1 MVKAMEE
8 LSGSIMLLVVL
19 ILFSAYF
26 SATETAFSSLNRI
39 KLKNEAQKGDKRAQK
54 TLDMCEKYDK
64 LLSTILIGN
73 NIVNILST
81 SLATA
86 LFVLYFPKNGVTI
99 SSAVMTIIVLIVG
112 EITPKSIAK
121 EMPEAFAKFSTP
133 LISLFMILL
142 SPLNF
147 VFSLLKNAIKHLF
160 NIKGDNSITDQ
171 ELLTMVEEAKNDGG
185 IAEEEGHL
193 LISAIEFY
201 DLDVSDILTPRVDV
215 VAVDVEDSRD
225 NIKTAFRASGFSRLP
240 VYRDTIDNIIGI
252 INEKDFHYKEDINE
266 IIHPAVFVLENM
278 KISKVMALLK
288 HKKSH
293 LAVVTDEY
301 GGTVGIVS
309 LEDILEELVGEI
321 WDEHDLVKEDFEC
334 ISANLYRVSGNA
346 TVEKVF
352 EVFGL
357 SKNEEIESTT
367 LSGWAAEVLGHIPEI
382 GEGFD
387 YEDLNIKISRVE
399 QNRVLEVIITKSDS
413 DYEKDE

>member
-1 MVKAMEE
+1 MD

-26 SATETAFSSLNRI
+26 SATETAFSSLNKI
-39 KLKNEAQKGDKRAQK
+39 KLKNEAQKGDKRAKK
-54 TLDMCEKYDK
+54 TLEICEKYDK

-81 SLATA
+81 SVATA

-99 SSAVMTIIVLIVG
+99 SSAVMTVVVLMFG

-133 LISLFMILL
+133 LISLFMVLL
-142 SPLNF
+142 TPLNF
-147 VFSLLKNAIKHLF
+147 FFSLLKNAIKKML
-160 NIKGDNSITDQ
+160 NINSDNSITDR

-215 VAVDVEDSRD
+215 VAVDIEDSRES
-225 NIKTAFRASGFSRLP
+225 IRAAFRESGFSRLP
-240 VYRDTIDNIIGI
+240 VYRDTVDNIIGI
-252 INEKDFHYKEDINE
+252 INEKDFHYADDISK
-266 IIHPAVFVLENM
+266 IISPAVFVLESM
-278 KISKVMALLK
+278 KISKVMGLLK

-301 GGTVGIVS
+301 GGTVGVVS

-321 WDEHDLVKEDFEC
+321 WDEHDLVKEDFARL
-334 ISANLYRVSGNA
+334 SVNRYKVSGNA
-346 TVEKVF
+346 SVEKMF
-352 EVFGL
+352 EAFEL
-357 SKNEEIESTT
+357 EESENIESTT
-367 LSGWAAEVLGHIPEI
+367 VSGWAAEVLGHIPQI
-382 GEGFD
+382 GESFEYD
-387 YEDLNIKISRVE
+387 DLTVVITKAE
-399 QNRVLEVIITKSDS
+399 QNRATEVMVTKRTSAQ
-413 DYEKDE
+413 EKDE

>member
-1 MVKAMEE
+1 MED

-26 SATETAFSSLNRI
+26 SATETAFSSLNKI
-39 KLKNEAQKGDKRAQK
+39 KLKNEAQKGDKRAKK
-54 TLDMCEKYDK
+54 TLEICEKYDK

-81 SLATA
+81 SVATA

-99 SSAVMTIIVLIVG
+99 SSAVMTVVVLMFG
-112 EITPKSIAK
+112 EITPKSISK

-133 LISLFMILL
+133 LISVFMVLL
-142 SPLNF
+142 TPLNF
-147 VFSLLKNAIKHLF
+147 FFSLLKNAIKRVL
-160 NIKGDNSITDQ
+160 NINSDNSITDR

-215 VAVDVEDSRD
+215 VAVDIEDSRES
-225 NIKTAFRASGFSRLP
+225 IKAAFRESGFSRLP
-240 VYRDTIDNIIGI
+240 VYRDTVDNIIGI
-252 INEKDFHYKEDINE
+252 INEKDFHYADDINR
-266 IIHPAVFVLENM
+266 IISPAVFVLESM
-278 KISKVMALLK
+278 KISKVMGLLK

-301 GGTVGIVS
+301 GGTVGVVS

-321 WDEHDLVKEDFEC
+321 WDEHDLVKEDFARL
-334 ISANLYRVSGNA
+334 SVNRYKVSGNA
-346 TVEKVF
+346 SVEKMF
-352 EVFGL
+352 EVFEL
-357 SKNEEIESTT
+357 KESEEIESTT
-367 LSGWAAEVLGHIPEI
+367 ISGWAAEVLGHIPQP
-382 GEGFD
+382 GESFEYD
-387 YEDLNIKISRVE
+387 DLTVVITKAE
-399 QNRVLEVIITKSDS
+399 QNRVTEVMVTKRTSVQ
-413 DYEKDE
+413 EKDE

>member
-1 MVKAMEE
+1 MEE
-8 LSGSIMLLVVL
+8 LSGSIMLLVML

-39 KLKNEAQKGDKRAQK
+39 KLKNEAQKGDKRAKK
-54 TLDMCEKYDK
+54 TLDICEKYDK
-64 LLSTILIGN
+64 LLSSILIGN

-81 SLATA
+81 SVATA

-99 SSAVMTIIVLIVG
+99 SSAVMTVVVLIFG

-121 EMPEAFAKFSTP
+121 EMPEEFAKFSTP
-133 LISLFMILL
+133 LISFFMVIL
-142 SPLNF
+142 SPINF
-147 VFSLLKNAIKHLF
+147 LFSLLKNAIKHIF

-215 VAVDVEDSRD
+215 VAVDIEDSRD
-225 NIKTAFRASGFSRLP
+225 SIKTAFRASGFSRLP
-240 VYRDTIDNIIGI
+240 VYRDTIDNVIGI
-252 INEKDFHYKEDINE
+252 INEKDFHYAEDISE
-266 IIHPAVFVLENM
+266 IISPAVFVLESM

-334 ISANLYRVSGNA
+334 ISADMYRINGNA

-352 EVFGL
+352 EVFEL
-357 SKNEEIESTT
+357 PENEEIESTT
-367 LSGWAAEVLGHIPEI
+367 VSGWAAEVLGHIPEP
-382 GEGFD
+382 GESFLYGTLRI
-387 YEDLNIKISRVE
+387 EIKKAE
-399 QNRVLEVIITKSDS
+399 QNRVTEVIATRMKPL
-413 DYEKDE
+413 KDE

>member
-1 MVKAMEE
+1 MEE

-54 TLDMCEKYDK
+54 TLDICEKYDK

-81 SLATA
+81 SVATA
-86 LFVLYFPKNGVTI
+86 LFVLYYPKNGVTI
-99 SSAVMTIIVLIVG
+99 SSAVMTVAVLIFG

-121 EMPEAFAKFSTP
+121 EMPEEFAKFSTP
-133 LISLFMILL
+133 LISFCMVIL
-142 SPLNF
+142 SPLNLI
-147 VFSLLKNAIKHLF
+147 FSLLKNAIKRIF
-160 NIKGDNSITDQ
+160 NIKGDTSITDQ

-215 VAVDVEDSRD
+215 VAVDIEDSRD
-225 NIKTAFRASGFSRLP
+225 SIKTAFRASGFSRLP
-240 VYRDTIDNIIGI
+240 VYRDTIDNIVGI
-252 INEKDFHYKEDINE
+252 INEKDFHYAEDIKG
-266 IIHPAVFVLENM
+266 IISPAVFVLESM

-321 WDEHDLVKEDFEC
+321 WDEHDLVKEDFSC
-334 ISANLYRVSGNA
+334 ISANRYKISGNA
-346 TVEKVF
+346 SVEKVF
-352 EVFGL
+352 EIFEL
-357 SKNEEIESTT
+357 SENEEIESTT
-367 LSGWAAEVLGHIPEI
+367 VSGWAAEVLGHIPEV
-382 GEGFD
+382 GETFE
-387 YEDLNIKISRVE
+387 YEDLSIAITMAE
-399 QNRVLEVIITKSDS
+399 QNRVTEVIATKIAPSQPS
-413 DYEKDE
+413 AE

>member
-1 MVKAMEE
+1 MED

-39 KLKNEAQKGDKRAQK
+39 KLKNEAQKGDKRAKK
-54 TLDMCEKYDK
+54 TLEICEKYDK

-81 SLATA
+81 SVATA

-99 SSAVMTIIVLIVG
+99 SSAVMTVVVLMFG

-133 LISLFMILL
+133 LISLFMVLL
-142 SPLNF
+142 TPLNF
-147 VFSLLKNAIKHLF
+147 VFSLLKNVIKKVL

-185 IAEEEGHL
+185 IAEDEGHL

-215 VAVDVEDSRD
+215 VAVDIEDSRES
-225 NIKTAFRASGFSRLP
+225 IKTAFRVSGFSRLP
-240 VYRDTIDNIIGI
+240 VYRDTVDNIIGI
-252 INEKDFHYKEDINE
+252 INEKDFHYAEDINK
-266 IIHPAVFVLENM
+266 IISPAVFVLENM
-278 KISKVMALLK
+278 KISKVMGLLK

-301 GGTVGIVS
+301 GGTVGVVS

-321 WDEHDLVKEDFEC
+321 WDEHDLVKEDFARL
-334 ISANLYRVSGNA
+334 SANRYKVSGNA
-346 TVEKVF
+346 SVEKMF
-352 EVFGL
+352 EIFEL
-357 SKNEEIESTT
+357 EESEDIESTT
-367 LSGWAAEVLGHIPEI
+367 VSGWAAEVLGHIPQL
-382 GEGFD
+382 GESFE
-387 YEDLNIKISRVE
+387 YEDLTVVITKAE
-399 QNRVLEVIITKSDS
+399 QNRVTEVMVTKMASAQ
-413 DYEKDE
+413 EKDE

>member
-1 MVKAMEE
+1 MED

-26 SATETAFSSLNRI
+26 SATETAFSSLNKI
-39 KLKNEAQKGDKRAQK
+39 KLKNEAQKGDKRAKK
-54 TLDMCEKYDK
+54 TLEICEKYDK

-81 SLATA
+81 SVATA

-99 SSAVMTIIVLIVG
+99 SSAVMTVVVLMFG
-112 EITPKSIAK
+112 EITPKSISK

-133 LISLFMILL
+133 LISVFMVLL
-142 SPLNF
+142 TPLNF
-147 VFSLLKNAIKHLF
+147 FFSLLKNAIKRVL
-160 NIKGDNSITDQ
+160 NINSDNSITDR

-215 VAVDVEDSRD
+215 VAVDVEDSRES
-225 NIKTAFRASGFSRLP
+225 IRAAFRESGFSRLP
-240 VYRDTIDNIIGI
+240 VYRDTVDNIIGI
-252 INEKDFHYKEDINE
+252 INEKDFHYADDINR
-266 IIHPAVFVLENM
+266 IISPAVFVLESM
-278 KISKVMALLK
+278 KISKVMGLLK

-301 GGTVGIVS
+301 GGTVGVVS

-321 WDEHDLVKEDFEC
+321 WDEHDLVKEDFARLSVNRYK
-334 ISANLYRVSGNA
+334 ISGNA
-346 TVEKVF
+346 SVEKMF
-352 EVFGL
+352 EVFKL
-357 SKNEEIESTT
+357 KESEEIESTT
-367 LSGWAAEVLGHIPEI
+367 VSGWAAEVLGHIPQP
-382 GEGFD
+382 GESFEYD
-387 YEDLNIKISRVE
+387 DLTVVITKAE
-399 QNRVLEVIITKSDS
+399 QNRVTEVMVTKRTSAQ
-413 DYEKDE
+413 EKDE

>member
-1 MVKAMEE
+1 MEG

-19 ILFSAYF
+19 IMFSAYF

-39 KLKNEAQKGDKRAQK
+39 KLKNEAQKGDKRAKK
-54 TLDMCEKYDK
+54 TLEMCEKYDK

-81 SLATA
+81 SVATA
-86 LFVLYFPKNGVTI
+86 LFVVYFPKNGVSI
-99 SSAVMTIIVLIVG
+99 SSAVMTVVVLMFG

-121 EMPEAFAKFSTP
+121 EMPESFAKFSTP
-133 LISLFMILL
+133 LISLFMVIL

-147 VFSLLKNAIKHLF
+147 FFSLLKIAIKHMF
-160 NIKGDNSITDQ
+160 KIKSDSSITDR

-201 DLDVSDILTPRVDV
+201 DMDVSDILTPRVDV
-215 VAVDVEDSRD
+215 VAVDVEDDRD
-225 NIKTAFRASGFSRLP
+225 SIKAAFRDSGFSRLP

-252 INEKDFHYKEDINE
+252 INEKDFHYAENINE
-266 IIHPAVFVLENM
+266 IISPAVFLLESM
-278 KISKVMALLK
+278 KISKAMTLLK

-334 ISANLYRVSGNA
+334 ISPTFYRVSGNA
-346 TVEKVF
+346 TVEKTF
-352 EVFGL
+352 EIFDL
-357 SKNEEIESTT
+357 MENDEIESTT
-367 LSGWAAEVLGHIPEI
+367 VSGWVTEVLGHIPES
-382 GEGFD
+382 GEKFE
-387 YEDLNIKISRVE
+387 YESIAVEVSRVE
-399 QNRVLEVIITKSDS
+399 QNRVTEVLVTKNSESQD
-413 DYEKDE
+413 KDE

>member
-1 MVKAMEE
+1 MVKTMEE

-54 TLDMCEKYDK
+54 TLDICEKYDK

-81 SLATA
+81 SVATA
-86 LFVLYFPKNGVTI
+86 LFVFYFPKNGVTI
-99 SSAVMTIIVLIVG
+99 SSAVMTVIVLIFG

-121 EMPEAFAKFSTP
+121 EMPEEFAKFSTP
-133 LISLFMILL
+133 LISLLLVLL

-147 VFSLLKNAIKHLF
+147 VFSLMKNAIKHMF

-225 NIKTAFRASGFSRLP
+225 SIKTAFRASGFSRLP

-252 INEKDFHYKEDINE
+252 INEKDFHYAEDINE
-266 IIHPAVFVLENM
+266 IIHPAVFVHENM

-301 GGTVGIVS
+301 GGTVGVVS

-346 TVEKVF
+346 AVEKVF
-352 EVFGL
+352 EIFEL
-357 SKNEEIESTT
+357 SENEEIESTT
-367 LSGWAAEVLGHIPEI
+367 VSGWAAEVLGHIPEP
-382 GEGFD
+382 GESFD
-387 YEDLNIKISRVE
+387 YESLNIKISKAE
-399 QNRVLEVIITKSDS
+399 QNRVTEVIISKVDP
-413 DYEKDE
+413 DQEKDE